1 MTIEETPLF
10 AAWIAAEVPAG
21 PAPTMTI
28 SAEITSL
35 RLSMVLATWAE
46 TFYLVILA

>member
-1 MTIEETPLF
+1 MTIAETPLF

-28 SAEITSL
+28 SAEGTSL

-46 TFYLVILA
+46 TFYLVRLA